1 MKEDPMRHELQRG
14 ARNVL
19 LAGAFVAIPALAA
32 DHNEAPGTTMDR
44 IADLDDVYAWHTFD
58 GKIVAIVTFGGV
70 GGEPAGPPAG
80 YDADVLYQ
88 IHVDNDGDAVSDID
102 ILARFGQNS
111 AGDWGVQFE
120 GIPGSTGTVSGA
132 VNTLIDA
139 GNGLS
144 VEAGV
149 FDDPFFFDLTGLQ
162 ETIATGTVSFDST
175 RDAFAG
181 KNTNALI
188 VEMDAVT
195 AAAGST
201 TLEVWA
207 TTGRK

>member
-19 LAGAFVAIPALAA
+19 LAGVFVAIPALAA
-32 DHNEAPGTTMDR
+32 DHNEAPGTKLDR
-44 IADLDDVYAWHTFD
+44 IADLDDVYAWHFG
-58 GKIVAIVTFGGV
+58 GKIVVVVTFGGV
-70 GGEPAGPPAG
+70 GGDPAGPPAG

-88 IHVDNDGDAVSDID
+88 IHVDNNADNVSDID
-102 ILARFGQNS
+102 ILARFGQN
-111 AGDWGVQFE
+111 AALEWGVQFE
-120 GIPGSTGTVSGA
+120 NVPGSTGTVSGG
-132 VNTLIDA
+132 VNTVMDA

-149 FDDPFFFDLTGLQ
+149 FDDPFFFDLTGLVD
-162 ETIATGTVSFDST
+162 TIATETVSFDST

-195 AAAGST
+195 AAAGTT
-201 TLEVWA
+201 TLKIWA